1 MTTDELL
8 KEAFREINATMTV
21 LTSLRSRIEPLLDT
35 AEPTVE
41 DSKPIRDIDFVID
54 NHQDIISEGEQL
66 DELIKAHS
74 LDPDELNKEF
84 PSEQYTD
91 GHVLEVMKERLDKP
105 EEGKIYSLHK
115 LSETK
120 EWSKSEV
127 IEDVQLHD
135 VEMTEVD
142 LDDLFNGL

>member
-1 MTTDELL
+1 MRTTQELIGITMTALTALSNHIKENTHLYEDFDVAMDNQ
-8 KEAFREINATMTV
+8 KEANE
-21 LTSLRSRIEPLLDT
+21 TSD
-35 AEPTVE
+35 
-41 DSKPIRDIDFVID
+41 
-54 NHQDIISEGEQL
+54 GEEL
-66 DELIKAHS
+66 DELIKVNS
-74 LDPDELNKEF
+74 LDVDELNKEF
-84 PSEQYTD
+84 PPQQYTD

-127 IEDVQLHD
+127 IEDVQLND